1 MLVRVELLAVDGG
14 VEPLHAVLLECLHE
28 DGLGHLK
35 AIVQVDEVLVAR
47 LQLLGGNVGKGA
59 VKVVDAVHEVLG
71 ETLDGEVLRSL
82 HLALRLVLQVAEVG
96 DAVLELVLYDS
107 LARCRLCAAVTVYA
121 YGGLEQVL
129 LLGLELCFDGVLLLL
144 GLLLLCAA
152 LLSLLGLSLGRIRV
166 HPHA

>member
-1 MLVRVELLAVDGG
+1 MVAQPPSCFRLRVLDNADLGSPQHAAVKLESLALSVKDGAILLAGLRRHESRLVLVGVELLALDAR
-14 VEPLHAVLLECLHE
+14 VESLHAVLLEGLHE

-82 HLALRLVLQVAEVG
+82 HLSLRLVLQVAEVG
-96 DAVLELVLYDS
+96 DAVLELVLYD
-107 LARCRLCAAVTVYA
+107 
-121 YGGLEQVL
+121 
-129 LLGLELCFDGVLLLL
+129 
-144 GLLLLCAA
+144 
-152 LLSLLGLSLGRIRV
+152 
-166 HPHA
+166 